1 MRLEKAVDRRFMGY
15 RSVLGWY
22 HWFKASKRILT
33 GKTNR
38 SMGDRLWCLRHG
50 FAVSD
55 LNLFGTEELKKN
67 YRDYL
72 SARDYYKLHPINGEY
87 SFWIDDKL
95 TVKHV
100 FSRYDAYLP
109 AYYYQ
114 LEKDRIMRLAD
125 CPADYDESPE
135 GIAALLRE
143 KGVLAAKRLW
153 GSCGVGFYRLEYR
166 DGQFYVTGKP
176 VSEAELKEFLS
187 GLYAY
192 LVLEYI
198 VNHRDIH
205 RIWPEA
211 TNTMRVLMAN
221 CNGKLVRMRAFIRF
235 GSAASNGVDNAA
247 AGGIESIIDEDTGRI
262 LFTQSQDTFG
272 MPTRIERHPDSGESF
287 DIQIPRWEQI
297 TDKLEQICRDYPQLR
312 YWGFDVAVTE
322 DSFKILEINSLSGLM
337 AAQCKEPLIKDPK
350 TREVF
355 EYFKKTKN

>member
-1 MRLEKAVDRRFMGY
+1 
-15 RSVLGWY
+15 
-22 HWFKASKRILT
+22 
-33 GKTNR
+33 
-38 SMGDRLWCLRHG
+38 
-50 FAVSD
+50 
-55 LNLFGTEELKKN
+55 
-67 YRDYL
+67 
-72 SARDYYKLHPINGEY
+72 
-87 SFWIDDKL
+87 
-95 TVKHV
+95 
-100 FSRYDAYLP
+100 
-109 AYYYQ
+109 
-114 LEKDRIMRLAD
+114 MRLAD

-198 VNHRDIH
+198 VNHRDIR